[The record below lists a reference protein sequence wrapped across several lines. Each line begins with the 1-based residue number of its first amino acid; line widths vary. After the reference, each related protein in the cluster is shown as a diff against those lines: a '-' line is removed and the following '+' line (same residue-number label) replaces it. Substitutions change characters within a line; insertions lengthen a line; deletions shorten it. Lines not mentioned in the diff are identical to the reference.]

1 MFSLHV
7 IIPVLPALFP
17 ALFPHCAFK
26 WNHTNTTFFTLK
38 FTWNFICLL
47 SVYLYVKRYFRG
59 KPQTSFGIL
68 ISIGDTSRKEKRRY
82 AICSAAFFII
92 DILCKF
98 VYRRISAIIS
108 VFGSSFFKE
117 EKLHI
122 GQLKFFCIL
131 STEAPDCGSNHKLQG
146 FLPDDAAL
154 HKSLSQMSEL
164 LIENRTALATDAPVA
179 VHSEI
184 KWKP

>member
-1 MFSLHV
+1 MHKSTLQWFTTIIQAASVFLHV

-17 ALFPHCAFK
+17 ALRFQVESYKYYIFY
-26 WNHTNTTFFTLK
+26 FEIYME
-38 FTWNFICLL
+38 FICLL

-98 VYRRISAIIS
+98 VYRRISAI
-108 VFGSSFFKE
+108 F
-117 EKLHI
+117 
-122 GQLKFFCIL
+122 Q
-131 STEAPDCGSNHKLQG
+131 
-146 FLPDDAAL
+146 FL
-154 HKSLSQMSEL
+154 
-164 LIENRTALATDAPVA
+164 
-179 VHSEI
+179 VHHF
-184 KWKP
+184 